1 MERVLTSMQ
10 GCSLDARY
18 FGDTGGVERA
28 RVVETWLGVESDAEA
43 ILDIADAE
51 LWAASSAGEM
61 DAGAEDGPEGN
72 EEDERV
78 KDKTFMCI
86 GALRPT
92 CKRMLAHP

>member
-1 MERVLTSMQ
+1 MEASVTAMHGSYRHSLRSEGEDMERVLTSMQ

-51 LWAASSAGEM
+51 L
-61 DAGAEDGPEGN
+61 
-72 EEDERV
+72 
-78 KDKTFMCI
+78 
-86 GALRPT
+86 
-92 CKRMLAHP
+92 

>member
-51 LWAASSAGEM
+51 L
-61 DAGAEDGPEGN
+61 
-72 EEDERV
+72 
-78 KDKTFMCI
+78 
-86 GALRPT
+86 
-92 CKRMLAHP
+92 